1 MSPRMFDSW
10 PAGWSLAF
18 LRQRNLL
25 LPSAR
30 AWDEPAATWKL
41 ARNAESPIRS
51 GAKTSGV
58 VEVGEE
64 VVEVRRAI
72 VDDRLLDAVEH
83 CSRDALGVVVG
94 LEDERRDDT
103 DQHRLA
109 DPRRPVRPQVAGD
122 LPRCPSRTPLGLRPG
137 RVRNGRAGPG
147 DRPWKRR
154 SRSRSS
160 VCLTGRTL
168 GG

>member
-10 PAGWSLAF
+10 PAGSSLAF

-30 AWDEPAATWKL
+30 AWDEPTATWKL

-64 VVEVRRAI
+64 VVEVRIAI

-83 CSRDALGVVVG
+83 CPETRLGLSSVWRTNGGMTPISTAL
-94 LEDERRDDT
+94 LT
-103 DQHRLA
+103 PA
-109 DPRRPVRPQVAGD
+109 DPYV
-122 LPRCPSRTPLGLRPG
+122 PR
-137 RVRNGRAGPG
+137 
-147 DRPWKRR
+147 
-154 SRSRSS
+154 
-160 VCLTGRTL
+160 
-168 GG
+168 

>member
-10 PAGWSLAF
+10 PAGSSLAF

-30 AWDEPAATWKL
+30 AWDEPTATWKL

-58 VEVGEE
+58 VEV
-64 VVEVRRAI
+64 VEVRIAI

-83 CSRDALGVVVG
+83 RSRDALGVVVG

-103 DQHRLA
+103 DQRRLA

-122 LPRCPSRTPLGLRPG
+122 LPAAYREPARTTSWSSAKWSSR
-137 RVRNGRAGPG
+137 A
-147 DRPWKRR
+147 WR
-154 SRSRSS
+154 SAVKAS
-160 VCLTGRTL
+160 
-168 GG
+168 